1 MSEGI
6 FGTGFAIAHNGE
18 EKMGIWV
25 FVWTFIIHW
34 AFTYSSLQIACTV
47 DDFLL
52 LLYFKLF
59 HLLLLQRGQATTRVV
74 YNIKFMSRWYSFN
87 LYMQGKITGV
97 STSIEVYVI
106 LHVAYYFHWC
116 NSRTRTNVHLAVNVH
131 YLWVLGFQ
139 QWFFYLITYISL
151 TQLHKLNVN

>member
-1 MSEGI
+1 MCQKAYLVLDLQLH
-6 FGTGFAIAHNGE
+6 TLKN
-18 EKMGIWV
+18 KKLGIWV
-25 FVWTFIIHW
+25 FVWTIIIHW

-87 LYMQGKITGV
+87 LYMQGKKTGV

-106 LHVAYYFHWC
+106 MHVVYDFPWC
-116 NSRTRTNVHLAVNVH
+116 NSRTRTNVHLAVTSHSVEKP
-131 YLWVLGFQ
+131 Y
-139 QWFFYLITYISL
+139 
-151 TQLHKLNVN
+151 

>member
-1 MSEGI
+1 MSEHILVLDLQLHTLKNKKCGYLSI
-6 FGTGFAIAHNGE
+6 CSDLHIY
-18 EKMGIWV
+18 
-25 FVWTFIIHW
+25 W

-87 LYMQGKITGV
+87 LYMQGKKTGV

-116 NSRTRTNVHLAVNVH
+116 NSRTRTNVHLEVNVH
-131 YLWVLGFQ
+131 H
-139 QWFFYLITYISL
+139 YIFEDSS
-151 TQLHKLNVN
+151 

>member
-1 MSEGI
+1 MTKHM
-6 FGTGFAIAHNGE
+6 FQKAHWYWICNCTLWST
-18 EKMGIWV
+18 KTLVIWV
-25 FVWTFIIHW
+25 FVWTFIIHR

-87 LYMQGKITGV
+87 LYMQGKKTGV

-106 LHVAYYFHWC
+106 MHVVYDFHWC
-116 NSRTRTNVHLAVNVH
+116 NSRTRTNVHLTVTAH
-131 YLWVLGFQ
+131 
-139 QWFFYLITYISL
+139 SL
-151 TQLHKLNVN
+151 ERL